1 MASESEMA
9 EHDVRMAA
17 IAKSA
22 GAPALWVQLLEAQ
35 AQAAVQ

>member
-1 MASESEMA
+1 
-9 EHDVRMAA
+9 MAA

-22 GAPALWVQLLEAQ
+22 GAPALWVQLLETQ